1 MVQDSAVDK
10 LIAARCAY
18 QRGVSRHYDEVLNE
32 VIRSVESSG
41 SVGKADIGALALW
54 KRISASTRWASAL
67 LAEPDAEVRRTT
79 TEVVALA
86 RNAAVPAPEAASDA
100 LACLAALPGFKTRG
114 ALASAVLLAAAPDRM
129 AIYDRRA
136 RTGLR
141 RIEHPLSGTKNIY
154 RRYLETVEELRDQLL
169 QHGYEWTARDV
180 DKALYWLGR

>member
-1 MVQDSAVDK
+1 MVVVSTVEQLVE
-10 LIAARCAY
+10 ARRAY
-18 QRGVSRHYDEVLNE
+18 EARVSEHYDEVLE
-32 VIRSVESSG
+32 AVIQSVESSG
-41 SVGKADIGALALW
+41 SVGKADIGALVLW

-67 LAEPDAEVRRTT
+67 LAEPDAEIRRTT

-100 LACLAALPGFKTRG
+100 LACLAELPGFKTRG

-136 RTGLR
+136 RAGLR
-141 RIEHPLSGTKNIY
+141 EVGCPLSGTKNIY
-154 RRYLETVEELRDQLL
+154 RRYLETVEELRSQLL

-180 DKALYWLGR
+180 DKALYWLG